1 MTKCRGANLEAGRFF
16 LTDDN
21 DENISTII
29 YADGDD
35 DNDETTNKHFCGPAS
50 STKYNEERPS

>member
-21 DENISTII
+21 DENISTMI

-35 DNDETTNKHFCGPAS
+35 DDETTNKHFCGPPS
-50 STKYNEERPS
+50 NTKYN

>member
-21 DENISTII
+21 DENVSKIISHRKKVLTDACILTQEI
-29 YADGDD
+29 
-35 DNDETTNKHFCGPAS
+35 
-50 STKYNEERPS
+50 KYSALSR

>member
-29 YADGDD
+29 YADRD
-35 DNDETTNKHFCGPAS
+35 DNKQALLWACV
-50 STKYNEERPS
+50 KYKIQFGRSKPKML